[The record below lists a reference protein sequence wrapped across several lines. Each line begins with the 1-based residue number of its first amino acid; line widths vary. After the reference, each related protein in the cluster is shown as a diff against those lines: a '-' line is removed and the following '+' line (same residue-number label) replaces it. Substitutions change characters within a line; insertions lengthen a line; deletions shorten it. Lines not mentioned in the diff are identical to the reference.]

1 MTGRNA
7 IGTVRYRE
15 YYDEYAA
22 KNQTTGKMAVALMVK
37 MEGSLERTE
46 LHLKTLKGCKSKF
59 LMRYQDVINSGN
71 ELWVVI
77 PVMIN

>member
-7 IGTVRYRE
+7 IGALRYRE

-22 KNQTTGKMAVALMVK
+22 KKQTTGKMAVALRMK
-37 MEGSLERTE
+37 MDGSLERAE
-46 LHLKTLKGCKSKF
+46 LHLRTLKGCKSKF
-59 LMRYQDVINSGN
+59 LMRYQDVINIGN

>member
-7 IGTVRYRE
+7 IGTLRCRE

-22 KNQTTGKMAVALMVK
+22 KNQTTGKMAVALRVK
-37 MEGSLERTE
+37 MEGSRERTE
-46 LHLKTLKGCKSKF
+46 VHLRTLKEYKSKF
-59 LMRYQDVINSGN
+59 LMRYQDMIISGN

-77 PVMIN
+77 LVMIN